1 MQKIW
6 LVEETKDKQRS
17 RDRNIKEGDRNT
29 SYFHDVANQ
38 RRKTLIHALEG
49 PQGTATETKDMIEVA
64 SSFYK
69 DLFCFEDREGFS
81 LAQDFFSEGEKVT
94 AADNSVLQ
102 APFSEQEVKK
112 VVFDSYADGAPG
124 PDGLSFMFYQ
134 HFWELIKSDLM
145 ALFLD
150 FFNETLD
157 IYRLNFAILTSIPKE
172 PNATSMKKFRPIS
185 LLNCSFKIFTKVLT
199 NRLALIMNSLISSN
213 QSAFIKG
220 RYILESVVITHEVLH
235 SVHSSGDCGLILKL
249 DYEKAF
255 DKVNLDFLE
264 ELLSLRALAQNGDF
278 GFTKSPIWD
287 L

>member
-1 MQKIW
+1 MHTTILLRSSVSQKYSLCI
-6 LVEETKDKQRS
+6 T
-17 RDRNIKEGDRNT
+17 
-29 SYFHDVANQ
+29 
-38 RRKTLIHALEG
+38 
-49 PQGTATETKDMIEVA
+49 QGSA
-64 SSFYK
+64 SCFYK
-69 DLFCFEDREGFS
+69 DLFCLEDREGFS
-81 LAQDFFSEGEKVT
+81 LAHDLFSEGEKVT